1 MATYAGESP
10 EGDSERRIAE
20 RYAMRAPALGRG
32 SMGVVWRARDLLLGR
47 DVAIKEVRLPAAL
60 PDDERARVRARVM
73 REARVAARLNHAGAV
88 TLHDIV
94 DEDGRPFIV
103 MELVEAPTLT
113 GLVAERGPLPPAEVA
128 ALGLRVLDTLEAAH
142 RVGIV
147 HRDVKPGNVMV
158 RPDGATKLADFGIA
172 SVQDDPGLTAS
183 TGLLAGSPAYMAP
196 EQAEAEFGPIG
207 PLTDLWAL
215 GATMYFAVEGVPP
228 FDRGSPL
235 ATLAAVVYEEPRPA
249 SRAGA
254 LAPALAGLLTKAPAE
269 RLTATDLRRELRRVA
284 AGSERSADAEPAP
297 AADTQL
303 PPTEA
308 AAPLP
313 AAAGEPQ
320 SAAGPA
326 GHAAAGRAP
335 LSRPAEPP
343 AVTGQL
349 ELDAERLAA
358 TAEPVPA
365 APRRRRSGRTVLLV
379 AIVLALVGVLA
390 WQVPETLRRQAGQGG
405 AAAPPATTT
414 TTTPPASQWPR
425 FVRAGAYRLRYPP
438 HWTPRPIPSNPAIV
452 EFHNPAN
459 PRAFVRVQVDQDHQD
474 PFGAWRQAERSF
486 AAKYQ
491 DDHYR
496 RIALQRTVFQNRWH
510 AASWEFSF
518 VLSSQPTRVYDLAVT
533 TDRRRYAVQFQ
544 GDEADWP
551 GIQPVVERVL
561 AELELQ

>member
-32 SMGVVWRARDLLLGR
+32 GMGVVWRARDLLLGR

-254 LAPALAGLLTKAPAE
+254 LAP
-269 RLTATDLRRELRRVA
+269 
-284 AGSERSADAEPAP
+284 
-297 AADTQL
+297 QL

-349 ELDAERLAA
+349 ELDGERLAA

-414 TTTPPASQWPR
+414 APPASQWPR

-510 AASWEFSF
+510 AASWEFSY